1 MRRKLPEV
9 LPWLIALGASSAAAV
24 LFVTNGALDAQFE
37 LAAPRGHFYIV
48 SAVALISVVVGGG
61 GAAVGAAYR
70 TANLRV
76 LLLALAFLSMAGIFA
91 VHGLATPGFILD
103 QRAFGVTRFSA
114 RLAVLVSSMFL
125 GLRVVP
131 WSTTVEAQL
140 VSRRQLIAFGWI
152 AVLVGYAAV
161 AITDPESLPP
171 DLILSPG
178 FQTTAVLVTIA
189 LSGVAAMRSRG
200 TGGPPGR
207 CSVRSPSA
215 PC

>member
-1 MRRKLPEV
+1 M
-9 LPWLIALGASSAAAV
+9 
-24 LFVTNGALDAQFE
+24 
-37 LAAPRGHFYIV
+37 
-48 SAVALISVVVGGG
+48 SAVALISVVVGGGGG

-114 RLAVLVSSMFL
+114 RL
-125 GLRVVP
+125 
-131 WSTTVEAQL
+131 
-140 VSRRQLIAFGWI
+140 